1 MVLIGS
7 LVVVEE
13 MDLLAVVEEVED
25 LRVLHMLAL
34 ELVLLVELQ
43 VVLDLLIPEVV
54 VAAIAKPVDL
64 RVVLV
69 SSSSHIPPDKYLKT

>member
-13 MDLLAVVEEVED
+13 MDLLAVVEVEED

-54 VAAIAKPVDL
+54 VAAIAKPVEL

-69 SSSSHIPPDKYLKT
+69 SSLSLILPN